1 MSSRHRRGPALVLA
15 TVAVVIAA
23 IGLALNVRQVAAAFL
38 VAYTAVTSVVL
49 GVLATIMIALLT
61 TATWFAALRSQAER
75 VIRAMP
81 ALAVLS
87 VLLLPAVFV
96 LQPAVDT
103 ADQAR
108 RVYLKPAFLVARTV
122 MYWIVWLAIA
132 ESLRATLRHQGA
144 GAGDDSKAAR
154 HSRVV
159 ASAGLVALAL
169 TMTFASID
177 WMMALTPRWYSTI
190 YAVYWF
196 AGGMTGAL
204 GLLAILSRS
213 DAQPRE
219 RDGAIQALGK
229 LMLTF
234 VMFWVYIGF
243 AQYIVIWSAN
253 IPLEVTWYVERTH
266 EAWGG
271 VALALLIGAAIS
283 FLALV
288 NRAVRRRGAIVA
300 ALGALLLV
308 LRYVD
313 AFWTVIPGV
322 VPLTWWLIALSAATL
337 VIVVDA
343 TMLVAAIRGRA

>member
-1 MSSRHRRGPALVLA
+1 MGDDH
-15 TVAVVIAA
+15 
-23 IGLALNVRQVAAAFL
+23 
-38 VAYTAVTSVVL
+38 
-49 GVLATIMIALLT
+49 
-61 TATWFAALRSQAER
+61 
-75 VIRAMP
+75 
-81 ALAVLS
+81 
-87 VLLLPAVFV
+87 
-96 LQPAVDT
+96 
-103 ADQAR
+103 AR
-108 RVYLKPAFLVARTV
+108 RVYLNPTFLVARTV
-122 MYWIVWLAIA
+122 TYWIVWLAIA
-132 ESLRATLRHQGA
+132 ESLRATLQSQA
-144 GAGDDSKAAR
+144 AGDDSKAAR

-159 ASAGLVALAL
+159 ASAGLVALGL
-169 TMTFASID
+169 TMTFASFD
-177 WMMALTPRWYSTI
+177 WMMALTPRWYSTT
-190 YAVYWF
+190 YGAYWF

-204 GLLAILSRS
+204 ALLAVLGRS
-213 DAQPRE
+213 DMQPDE
-219 RDGAIQALGK
+219 RDGSVQALGK

-300 ALGALLLV
+300 TLGALLLV